1 MNRMAVAKE
10 LVAVAKSLAALEARA
25 AEEGEEEAEDPQFA
39 QKVRELKQVMQK
51 LNNRKNRR
59 LKQFGI
65 SEMIRPND
73 TVADLVDALK
83 RCAA

>member
-1 MNRMAVAKE
+1 MNRIAVARELIAVAKE
-10 LVAVAKSLAALEARA
+10 LEALEAM
-25 AEEGEEEAEDPQFA
+25 ENNMGEEEDPQFA

-65 SEMIRPND
+65 ADIIRPND
-73 TVADLVDALK
+73 TVETLVEALR
-83 RCAA
+83 RCVV